1 MIRASLFSN
10 YWKTQGWLTVSMKT
24 QAFHITFSTK
34 GNPVLPSP
42 FIIHSEPSLKKK
54 KQMPQVKNLNE
65 LFNSHLNVGR
75 LQFLLLLDQVSP
87 CGWARAHCVDQASHK
102 FTETHCLC
110 SWVLGLKACIAMLGW
125 TSLCFIEDGLKTTH
139 WADDRKLGY
148 WVYMKEALGLLSV
161 WGGREGRSLV

>member
-1 MIRASLFSN
+1 MAYRE
-10 YWKTQGWLTVSMKT
+10 
-24 QAFHITFSTK
+24 HE
-34 GNPVLPSP
+34 NPGFPYNILNKR
-42 FIIHSEPSLKKK
+42 EPSASISLYYTFWTLLKKK

-87 CGWARAHCVDQASHK
+87 CGWAGAHCVDQASHK